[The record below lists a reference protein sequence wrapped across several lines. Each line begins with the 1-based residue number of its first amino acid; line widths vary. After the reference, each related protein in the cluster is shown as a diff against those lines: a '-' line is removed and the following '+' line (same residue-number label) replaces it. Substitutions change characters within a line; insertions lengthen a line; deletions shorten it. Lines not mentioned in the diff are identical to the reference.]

1 MSKTLLFTE
10 TEITSLWLEQNY
22 RLYRYSRTLA
32 QSTQTT
38 SELAKTLKDFFEEK
52 APEEHK
58 AGIFGD
64 LLNCALA
71 KVNWE
76 EIAENLIEEFREK
89 K

>member
-10 TEITSLWLEQNY
+10 TEITCLWLEQNY

-32 QSTQTT
+32 QNSETT
-38 SELAKTLKDFFEEK
+38 SELAKNLKDFFEEK
-52 APEEHK
+52 APEQHK

-76 EIAENLIEEFREK
+76 QLAENLMAEFREK

>member
-10 TEITSLWLEQNY
+10 TEITRLWLEQNY

-32 QSTQTT
+32 QNSETS
-38 SELAKTLKDFFEEK
+38 SELAKNLKDFFEEK
-52 APEEHK
+52 APEQRK

-76 EIAENLIEEFREK
+76 EIAENLMKEFREK

>member
-1 MSKTLLFTE
+1 MKKTVLSTE
-10 TEITSLWLEQNY
+10 TGITSQWLDQNE
-22 RLYRYSRTLA
+22 RLYRYSRNLA
-32 QSTQTT
+32 QNAETT
-38 SELAKTLKDFFEEK
+38 SKLAQTLKYFFEEK

-76 EIAENLIEEFREK
+76 EIAENLMEEFREK

>member
-1 MSKTLLFTE
+1 MSKTLLSRE
-10 TEITSLWLEQNY
+10 TDITSLWLDQNE

-32 QSTQTT
+32 KNTETT

-71 KVNWE
+71 KVNWD
-76 EIAENLIEEFREK
+76 EIAENLMEEFRHQK
-89 K
+89 